1 MLPSIYRKT
10 IRYRL
15 VFLLWYFIEIYLVL
29 LFLSRFI
36 YYRPHLFFVIVKMR
50 TLLIIV
56 LVLAWIAF
64 IGSVLLMSPK
74 GWLGL
79 WIGGMAW
86 GNEYGSKKTLEN
98 KLKIVAMVSGI
109 IFLLASLILP
119 YTK

>member
-1 MLPSIYRKT
+1 
-10 IRYRL
+10 
-15 VFLLWYFIEIYLVL
+15 
-29 LFLSRFI
+29 
-36 YYRPHLFFVIVKMR
+36 MR

-56 LVLAWIAF
+56 LIAAWIVF

-79 WIGGMAW
+79 GIGWMAG

-98 KLKIVAMVSGI
+98 KFKKVALISGI
-109 IFLLASLILP
+109 LFLLVSLFLP